1 MKKKKLK
8 KKYEENFL
16 VLYYQSVSVILFLAS
31 HSLMVRQKKIRVRS
45 VIYYISRNTIKLK
58 TSLIFGPPSTTVKA
72 QSFSRSD
79 TWSFSRSKIILDR
92 FRMVFYH
99 TCTNITRSWI
109 LTVNR
114 NRVLMIFLLNKSLSI
129 MWVEKKIQAVSYNS
143 ASTVR

>member
-1 MKKKKLK
+1 MKKNNEEKKSK

-72 QSFSRSD
+72 QSFSRS
-79 TWSFSRSKIILDR
+79 
-92 FRMVFYH
+92 
-99 TCTNITRSWI
+99 NTRS
-109 LTVNR
+109 
-114 NRVLMIFLLNKSLSI
+114 
-129 MWVEKKIQAVSYNS
+129 
-143 ASTVR
+143 